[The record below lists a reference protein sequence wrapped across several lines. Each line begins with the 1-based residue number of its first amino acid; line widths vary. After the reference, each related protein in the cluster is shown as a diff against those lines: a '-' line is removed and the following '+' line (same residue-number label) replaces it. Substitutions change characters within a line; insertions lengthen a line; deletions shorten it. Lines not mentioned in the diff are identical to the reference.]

1 LFGKTLLKAQNDYIF
16 QKFGG
21 ARPLWPPL
29 ATPMFDGPAI
39 PHNLFREE
47 EVGNLATTDKLD
59 EPSETE
65 SSDEEE
71 WSEDSDDS
79 DSEYDV
85 C

>member
-1 LFGKTLLKAQNDYIF
+1 MEGLLQPNC
-16 QKFGG
+16 
-21 ARPLWPPL
+21 
-29 ATPMFDGPAI
+29 FDGPAI

-47 EVGNLATTDKLD
+47 VRNLPTTDKLD

-65 SSDEEE
+65 SSDEVE

-79 DSEYDV
+79 DCEYHD